1 MGQGL
6 IISFL
11 ELLSVTPSQEDLLKL
26 ALNLQDP
33 WYVKSIDLSIA
44 EKRLDVHIDLTAGS
58 RFECALCKTPNNH
71 IYDTKEKVWR
81 HPNYFQFKT
90 YIHAR
95 VPRTECQK
103 CRSVRLIDVPW
114 ARRSAGFTLLMD
126 SLILLFA
133 QNMPVNAVAEI
144 IGEHDTRIWR
154 VLLHYIPEC
163 RSKEDHSDA
172 KVVGV
177 DETSGSSLISVGS

>member
-1 MGQGL
+1 MS
-6 IISFL
+6 SFPIQ
-11 ELLSVTPSQEDLLKL
+11 SIHSCPSAAHKMSECG
-26 ALNLQDP
+26 
-33 WYVKSIDLSIA
+33 SI
-44 EKRLDVHIDLTAGS
+44 
-58 RFECALCKTPNNH
+58 
-71 IYDTKEKVWR
+71 
-81 HPNYFQFKT
+81 
-90 YIHAR
+90 
-95 VPRTECQK
+95 
-103 CRSVRLIDVPW
+103 RLIDVPW
-114 ARRSAGFTLLMD
+114 ARRSVHFTLLMD
-126 SLILLFA
+126 SMILLLA

>member
-11 ELLSVTPSQEDLLKL
+11 ELLSVNPSQEDLLKL
-26 ALNLQDP
+26 ALNLHDP
-33 WYVKSIDLSIA
+33 WYVKSINLSVA

-71 IYDTKEKVWR
+71 IYDTTEKVWR

-114 ARRSAGFTLLMD
+114 ARRHAGFTLLMD
-126 SLILLFA
+126 SLILLLA
-133 QNMPVNAVAEI
+133 QNMPVIAVAAI

-154 VLLHYIPEC
+154 VLSHYIPKS
-163 RSKEDHSDA
+163 RSNEDHSEA

-177 DETSGSSLISVGS
+177 DETSGS